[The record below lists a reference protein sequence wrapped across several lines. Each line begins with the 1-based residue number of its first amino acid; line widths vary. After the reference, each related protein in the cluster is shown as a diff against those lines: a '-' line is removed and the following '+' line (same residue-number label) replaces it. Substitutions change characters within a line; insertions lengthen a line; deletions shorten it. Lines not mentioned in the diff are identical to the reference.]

1 MPTITIAADY
11 KGKTYE
17 ADIDIDTLDL
27 VETFEGGA
35 VVALEGKILF
45 DPPKGFNL
53 DVDPLPDSLRGFD
66 SWGVTEVDDM
76 PSILEGPGSEG
87 TLDDINTVMN
97 AYGTLKDH
105 QFDVYVVWC
114 DDNNHLYTADEFR
127 ERYYGTFNSEGEYA
141 EELLNCCIALHRP
154 EYDLVR
160 GYIDFEG
167 MERDLALNG
176 DIEVIEGGSVR
187 HIFRTY

>member
-1 MPTITIAADY
+1 MPTITITADF

-45 DPPKGFNL
+45 DPPEGFDP
-53 DVDPLPDSLRGFD
+53 DVEPLPDSLDGFD
-66 SWGVTEVDDM
+66 AWGVTEVDDM
-76 PSILEGPGSEG
+76 PSILTGPGSEG
-87 TLDDINTVMN
+87 RLDDINTVIN
-97 AYGTLKDH
+97 AYGTLEDH

-114 DDNNHLYTADEFR
+114 DDNNHLYTADEFWQ
-127 ERYYGTFNSEGEYA
+127 RYLGSFDMEGDYA
-141 EELLNCCIALHRP
+141 AELLNDLIDLRKP
-154 EYDLVR
+154 EYDMVR
-160 GYIDFEG
+160 NYIDYEG
-167 MERDLALNG
+167 MERDMMLNG
-176 DIEVIEGGSVR
+176 DIDVIEQGFTR